1 MAEIRIFYATNRNHL
16 GPRWRPRGY
25 GKKFSDDGAENLR
38 FGHVVFEYDP
48 LRAGEYLN
56 RAAGDDR
63 GDGEGLAEY
72 LAARVKDGGARITPY
87 RERLDPRRSER
98 VQKNARLGSQA
109 MFAELRQAMRGRS
122 DVLIYIHG
130 FNVAW
135 HEAVGTA
142 AALQLMLNREGV
154 GDPEQSVLVVLFS
167 WPSDGLAL
175 PLVSYK
181 SDRSEAK
188 ASGYAVGRGFLK
200 LRDFLAEMQDR
211 SGGEAPCG
219 RSLHLL
225 CHSMGNYVLQN
236 ALARMET
243 FTPYGVLPRLFEH
256 IFLCAPDVNDDVFEP
271 GKPMARLHQLCRQ
284 ATVYHNRGDVAMYV
298 SDFTKGNPDR
308 LGTAGAAR
316 PAQIHH
322 KIQQVDCTPL
332 VTGLVEHSYYLW
344 GPVNS
349 DIRQSIDGLA
359 AGDRR
364 RRRVREGELPNVWRL
379 V

>member
-1 MAEIRIFYATNRNHL
+1 MAEIRIFYATNRNHQ

-25 GKKFSDDGAENLR
+25 GRKFSDDGAENLR
-38 FGHVVFEYDP
+38 FGHVLFEYDGG
-48 LRAGEYLN
+48 RAAEYLQ
-56 RAAGDDR
+56 RPAPDDR
-63 GDGEGLAEY
+63 GDGEGLAAY
-72 LAARVKDGGARITPY
+72 LAEQVKEGARIEAY
-87 RERLDPRRSER
+87 RERIDPRLSER
-98 VQKNARLGSQA
+98 AQKNVKLGSQA
-109 MFAELRQAMRGRS
+109 MFAELREAMRERS

-142 AALQLMLNREGV
+142 AALQLMLNREGA
-154 GDPEQSVLVVLFS
+154 GDPDQSVLVVLFT

-200 LRDFLAEMQDR
+200 LRDFLASLQDR
-211 SGGEAPCG
+211 DGNEAPCG
-219 RSLHLL
+219 RALHLL

-236 ALARMET
+236 ALARMQT

-271 GKPMARLHQLCRQ
+271 GRPMDRLHQLCRQ

-298 SDFTKGNPDR
+298 SDFTKGNPER

-344 GPVNS
+344 GPVNT
-349 DIRQSIDGLA
+349 DIRQSIDGLSA
-359 AGDRR
+359 DAPQ